1 MPSQQNYLNK
11 YTIYIAINVSSIPTF
26 LAFPLLVGVPSV
38 LIVPEVTSI
47 PNFPPESLAFLTF
60 HSSSLFLNFPAFPL
74 FLVFLVFPLPTWCS
88 HYS

>member
-26 LAFPLLVGVPSV
+26 LAFPLLVGVPST

-47 PNFPPESLAFLTF
+47 PNRVPSVPDV
-60 HSSSLFLNFPAFPL
+60 PL
-74 FLVFLVFPLPTWCS
+74 FLIVPEVPSVPTVPR
-88 HYS
+88 